1 MRQRDVSL
9 HLPDACASFTGDIR
23 SFTGCSGHIG
33 HFIATTTRRRARS
46 ADRHSHSPRTS
57 LRIASRAAARRA
69 PGSQLRPF
77 MPIVHEHNLARPIPK
92 QCQYGIRVRLRSTDP
107 FKNLVGADWVKEHWF
122 ATREERD
129 RALKEMSGRYVYFRP
144 GDQPSLEFE
153 KVDK

>member
-1 MRQRDVSL
+1 MRQRDEEL
-9 HLPDACASFTGDIR
+9 QRRGAHASFTGDMR

-33 HFIATTTRRRARS
+33 HFMASAVAGAYNRAS
-46 ADRHSHSPRTS
+46 S
-57 LRIASRAAARRA
+57 L
-69 PGSQLRPF
+69 QLHRPF

-92 QCQYGIRVRLRSTDP
+92 QCQFGIRVRLRSTDP
-107 FKNLVGADWVKEHWF
+107 FKNLVGAQWTKEHWF

-129 RALKEMSGRYVYFRP
+129 RALKEMSGRYIYFRP